1 MKKSKIGKLA
11 ALFAAGAL
19 LFNGFFMSCS
29 SDDDGGNE
37 TETPSNGNNDDSGNT
52 GDDTSDED
60 SSTTSL
66 YRYGASSDADFSEGV
81 LTAFDNDTQTL
92 SFYGSSGG
100 SASLKPYLMYYPT
113 KLDQES
119 GSYVFQA
126 KVNASDLTGRVGI
139 GLVGVKSS
147 YVADGYAFLTAS
159 QKIRYGKSYS
169 LDTGCTN
176 NGQGFDSSTGLT
188 DAKVTVDTDYIFR
201 ITVES
206 GAVTFEILDSEGAA
220 TLASKASKFST
231 YFTTDDSV
239 YFALGCISGSTS
251 YASCSDI
258 KATVDGTQYSIDTIE
273 NIPDM
278 SSLTLSS
285 TEAEVNKGATSTE
298 ITYTA
303 LDKSGN
309 ESEVTVESA
318 DTGIATV
325 SAADKTITINGIA
338 SGSTTITV
346 TNASN
351 TALSETISVAVLA
364 FNDTDPAYSGISF
377 YPANGAAAAFEDG
390 ELKIAGFDSKPTIV
404 IGGSVKIYDSDGN
417 LADSIS
423 FEDETQTVWSGV
435 TLNVKDQLV
444 RATDNALYIT
454 PHIGALEYGKTYYVA
469 ISDGFVEGTIGGTT
483 FEGLTNNASNTQWK
497 FTVRSQPS
505 VSTSITVNND
515 ESATSQDF
523 RTVQGALLAI
533 GSNSGTYTVTIE
545 PGTYY
550 EDLYFAGSATVV
562 LSGNSSKDYSTGD
575 DGDVI
580 ISYTNAN
587 CINSAEKTR
596 NVLSVISGNFVLQNL
611 EIVNSFDRAVYGT
624 ADGQAEAV
632 GFATG
637 SKGTLAAY
645 NCSFKSHQD
654 TIRTSGK
661 AWFYKCYIEGDTD
674 FIWMEY
680 DGIVLLAEECN
691 IKSVYDKNAAN
702 PTAYITAPRM
712 TTADSVG
719 KGLVVYNSAVTVEEN
734 ETSYLGRTPWES
746 GYYSQ
751 AAFINTTLTG
761 KGTINADWYNASI
774 SDNIEDKYVGWK
786 IYNVTNNGTAV
797 SSAANAAV
805 ITDTDFISDEYSGR
819 ETILNRMFSVS
830 GTSFAKD
837 SSKYWDVATLIS
849 DMGWT
854 VTEDTSSSTLDDEEE
869 DDSVTVTW
877 DWTSNGVTQSSDGSS
892 YSTSSITSGYI
903 KGDNDDIVAIAE
915 GGQFKVNSGYGHWN
929 SGATMQIPV
938 SEGSVVSVTV
948 WDYTYAKNNFRLGG
962 KALTD
967 ISDDET
973 SDTASYTAEKAGYVT
988 LKAVADSSYIK
999 KISVNGLIST
1009 DDFSIDV
1016 VDFSSE
1022 TAEIENGSDSLGLTA
1037 VAASTTSS
1045 DTSVVTVESVSDNVI
1060 TIKSVSA
1067 GTAIITVGDGT
1078 NTATIFVT
1086 VGDYGAIQTTITK
1099 YTSSTSIDTSTK
1111 ITFGSNGNYKTVAN
1125 FDVSNVQIS
1134 DNGGDNSQIKNGYIS
1149 FDVLAGA
1156 VIAIES
1162 YSGYTSYT
1170 FSDGSTTS
1178 ETQTGTT
1185 YSYTAT
1191 SDCTIIIT
1199 PVSSNNYFY
1208 SITVAYTE

>member
-11 ALFAAGAL
+11 ALLAAGSL
-19 LFNGFFMSCS
+19 LFGGFFMSCS
-29 SDDDGGNE
+29 SDGDSGSNSNE
-37 TETPSNGNNDDSGNT
+37 TEDSDDSGNT
-52 GDDTSDED
+52 GGGTSDED
-60 SSTTSL
+60 TSSTSL
-66 YRYGASSDADFSEGV
+66 YRYGASSDADFSDGV
-81 LTAFDNDTQTL
+81 LTDFDNDKQTL

-126 KVNASDLTGRVGI
+126 KVNASDLTGRVGV

-169 LDTGCTN
+169 LDTACTN
-176 NGQGFDSSTGLT
+176 NGQGFDSSSGLT
-188 DAKVTVDTDYIFR
+188 DAKVTVGTDYIFR

-206 GAVTFEILDSEGAA
+206 GAVTFEILDSEGTT
-220 TLASKASKFST
+220 TLGSKASKFST
-231 YFTTDDSV
+231 YFTTVDSV
-239 YFALGCISGSTS
+239 YFALGCISGSTKYTTWS
-251 YASCSDI
+251 EI
-258 KATVDGTQYSIDTIE
+258 KATVDGTQHTVDTIE
-273 NIPDM
+273 NIPDL
-278 SSLTLSS
+278 SSLTLSA
-285 TEAEVNKGATSTE
+285 TEAEVNKGATSTQ

-309 ESEVTVESA
+309 ESDVTVESA
-318 DTGIATV
+318 DTSIATV
-325 SAADKTITINGIA
+325 SAADNTITINGIA

-364 FNDTDPAYSGISF
+364 FNDTDPEYSGISF
-377 YPANGAAAAFEDG
+377 YPASGASAAFEDG

-404 IGGSVKIYDSDGN
+404 SGGSVKIYDSDGN
-417 LADSIS
+417 LADSIA

-483 FEGLTNNASNTQWK
+483 FEGLTNNALNTQWE

-533 GSNSGTYTVTIE
+533 GSNAGTYTVTIE

-550 EDLYFAGSATVV
+550 EDLYFAGSATVI
-562 LSGNSSKDYSTGD
+562 LSGNSSKDYSTGA

-580 ISYTNAN
+580 ISYTNAT

-611 EIVNSFDRAVYGT
+611 EIVNTFDRAVYGT
-624 ADGQAEAV
+624 SDGQAEAV

-674 FIWMEY
+674 FIWMES

-691 IKSVYDKNAAN
+691 IKSVYDENAAN

-712 TTADSVG
+712 TIADSVG

-734 ETSYLGRTPWES
+734 ETSYLGRTPWSS

-751 AAFINTTLTG
+751 AAFINTTLEG
-761 KGTINADWYNASI
+761 SGTINADWYNASI
-774 SDNIEDKYVGWK
+774 SDSIEDKYVGWK
-786 IYNVTNNGTAV
+786 IYNVKNNGTAV
-797 SSAANAAV
+797 SSAENATV
-805 ITDTDFISDEYSGR
+805 ITDADFISDEYSGR

-830 GTSFAKD
+830 DTSFAKD

-877 DWTSNGVTQSSDGSS
+877 DLSSSDVNIQKVLGN
-892 YSTSSITSGYI
+892 I
-903 KGDNDDIVAIAE
+903 KGTVSKDGYTVRAIVDATCD
-915 GGQFKVNSGYGHWN
+915 SGKLKGDGKQHAQMN
-929 SGATMQIPV
+929 KGTILSVPVTDGA
-938 SEGSVVSVTV
+938 VVSVTASSAGAQYAL
-948 WDYTYAKNNFRLGG
+948 YT
-962 KALTD
+962 
-967 ISDDET
+967 I
-973 SDTASYTAEKAGYVT
+973 AGT
-988 LKAVADSSYIK
+988 Q
-999 KISVNGLIST
+999 
-1009 DDFSIDV
+1009 
-1016 VDFSSE
+1016 
-1022 TAEIENGSDSLGLTA
+1022 
-1037 VAASTTSS
+1037 ASTTEL
-1045 DTSVVTVESVSDNVI
+1045 TSTYTHSGEAAWIDIVSTGTAYPATVKISGIDLDNLPSVIAKSYGWNEAAIVNDAIKIEGATGYYDELFIDATSGKFAANNTTWTQCTSG
-1060 TIKSVSA
+1060 TIIYVPMETA
-1067 GTAIITVGDGT
+1067 GTVSFTT
-1078 NTATIFVT
+1078 F
-1086 VGDYGAIQTTITK
+1086 GAYTITGGSTTDLSTTESATVSYAVTDDDLVSLTTDDGIK
-1099 YTSSTSIDTSTK
+1099 YAK
-1111 ITFGSNGNYKTVAN
+1111 IAFGSNSNY
-1125 FDVSNVQIS
+1125 
-1134 DNGGDNSQIKNGYIS
+1134 IKNLQRKY
-1149 FDVLAGA
+1149 
-1156 VIAIES
+1156 
-1162 YSGYTSYT
+1162 
-1170 FSDGSTTS
+1170 
-1178 ETQTGTT
+1178 
-1185 YSYTAT
+1185 
-1191 SDCTIIIT
+1191 
-1199 PVSSNNYFY
+1199 
-1208 SITVAYTE
+1208 